1 MPLQLAH
8 LSDIHLDG
16 DPQKD
21 SGVHLR
27 FLNALE
33 HAVSDAPDFLLLVG
47 DLFESNRVSEACID
61 WAMTTLESQPCP
73 VVMIP
78 GNHDCLDAEAIFKR
92 FDFNQIQ
99 NVVMLSNPDGQVHL
113 DADRDVAF
121 WGRGMVDHIPE
132 FHPLA
137 NVPERPQ
144 GTRWY
149 VALGH
154 GIYVGDERSAY
165 RSSPVHAEDIAAS
178 GADYVA
184 LGHHHAALEVH
195 ANATQAAYSGS
206 PTDDIGRG
214 ATYAWVTLNEE
225 FGVSTEIRCID

>member
-1 MPLQLAH
+1 MDLGFRPYKAALTILRWATIPYLIAPRTKHKHFPAMPLQLAH

-61 WAMTTLESQPCP
+61 WAMRTLESQPCP

-99 NVVMLSNPDGQVHL
+99 NVVILSNPDGQVHL

-121 WGRGMVDHIPE
+121 WGRGMVDHIP
-132 FHPLA
+132 
-137 NVPERPQ
+137 
-144 GTRWY
+144 
-149 VALGH
+149 
-154 GIYVGDERSAY
+154 
-165 RSSPVHAEDIAAS
+165 SSIH
-178 GADYVA
+178 
-184 LGHHHAALEVH
+184 
-195 ANATQAAYSGS
+195 S
-206 PTDDIGRG
+206 PTYPSGRRASMVCRAG
-214 ATYAWVTLNEE
+214 AWHL
-225 FGVSTEIRCID
+225 RWR

>member
-1 MPLQLAH
+1 
-8 LSDIHLDG
+8 
-16 DPQKD
+16 
-21 SGVHLR
+21 
-27 FLNALE
+27 
-33 HAVSDAPDFLLLVG
+33 
-47 DLFESNRVSEACID
+47 
-61 WAMTTLESQPCP
+61 
-73 VVMIP
+73 
-78 GNHDCLDAEAIFKR
+78 
-92 FDFNQIQ
+92 
-99 NVVMLSNPDGQVHL
+99 
-113 DADRDVAF
+113 
-121 WGRGMVDHIPE
+121 MVDHIPE